1 MTTAIKPPF
10 PKKLPRFTLPDF
22 ERFEIAPGIP
32 VILCRNSTVPLV
44 TLSFSINQG
53 SRNDTLPKQ
62 GLTQLTMQV
71 LNEGGGDF
79 TSSEFH
85 DRIDDLG
92 SSIVCFS
99 NEDYAR
105 IQITSLRENFA
116 DTLALLSLML
126 VKPIFSETD
135 YAREKNN
142 LMVRLTQLADRP
154 EIIADKV
161 FNDNL
166 FAEDHP
172 YYLNAGGKKP
182 TLESITLVDVQN
194 RFKSILQSGHSE
206 IFCAGDIDA
215 VSLKELLSA
224 SLSGLSTRNPVFTKA
239 LLPIVQKPACIL
251 IAHKEGAEQTEVMF
265 GHQSVKST
273 ETDHISRTAANS
285 LFGGQFSSRLNLN
298 LREKHGITYGV
309 HSYFNSLQLCGEFI
323 ISTSVA
329 GKDSGTAIEQVFVE
343 LEKIRTK
350 ITNKELAFVK
360 ASMVNRFAL
369 NFETSMHLIMNSL
382 MLRAGEMTEDYIKNF
397 VPRVGDLTV
406 DMLLASAR
414 EHFLPENMQVVLVG
428 DKTEIEKSLI
438 TAKINLPVR
447 YVDIAELW

>member
-1 MTTAIKPPF
+1 MNTAIKPFF

-53 SRNDTLPKQ
+53 SRGDTLPKQ

-92 SSIVCFS
+92 SNIVCFS

-105 IQITSLRENFA
+105 IQITALRENFA

-126 VKPIFSETD
+126 LKPIFSETD

-142 LMVRLTQLADRP
+142 LMVRLSQLADRP
-154 EIIADKV
+154 ESIVDKV
-161 FNDNL
+161 FNDSL

-172 YYLNAGGKKP
+172 YYLNASGKKS
-182 TLESITLVDVQN
+182 TMESITLSDVQN
-194 RFKSILQSGHSE
+194 RFKTILQSGHTE

-215 VSLKELLSA
+215 ASLKELLSA
-224 SLSGLSTRNPVFTKA
+224 SLSAIFKVNPVFTKT
-239 LLPIVQKPACIL
+239 LLPIVHKPAGI
-251 IAHKEGAEQTEVMF
+251 IIVHKEGAEQTELML
-265 GHQSVKST
+265 GHQSIKST
-273 ETDHISRTAANS
+273 ETNHVSRTAVNS

-309 HSYFNSLQLCGEFI
+309 NSYFNSLQLCGEFI

-329 GKDSGTAIEQVFVE
+329 PKDSGTAIQQILIE
-343 LEKIRTK
+343 LDKIRQK
-350 ITNKELAFVK
+350 ISNKELAFVK
-360 ASMVNRFAL
+360 SSMVNRFAL
-369 NFETSMHLIMNSL
+369 NFETNMHLIMNSL
-382 MLRAGEMTEDYIKNF
+382 MLRAGEMTEDYIQNF
-397 VPRVGDLTV
+397 VPRVGELSV

-414 EHFLPENMQVVLVG
+414 EHFLPENMQIVLVG
-428 DKTEIEKSLI
+428 DKVSIEKSLAD
-438 TAKINLPVR
+438 AKINLPISYR
-447 YVDIAELW
+447 EIADLW